1 MNEPQFQVYGYFNKL
16 LEHSSKKGKNIC
28 AKKCSQYDMICTSDK
43 VVPMARSEQNF
54 ETTRRCSDLYMGF
67 SRRNKIP
74 RCSAYDIGE
83 SNPVLASGDPTII
96 RIGLKS

>member
-43 VVPMARSEQNF
+43 VVPMAGSE
-54 ETTRRCSDLYMGF
+54 
-67 SRRNKIP
+67 
-74 RCSAYDIGE
+74 
-83 SNPVLASGDPTII
+83 
-96 RIGLKS
+96 